1 MVLFF
6 HEMRRN
12 RLSLII
18 WTAVISFMLALCV
31 FIYPEMKDQMNE
43 MTDMF
48 ADMGN
53 LTAAF
58 GMDELNFGEFMGY
71 FGLEC
76 GELLGLGGVIFA
88 ALLGISAL
96 SKEEKDRTAEFLLT
110 HPVSRVRITLYKLL
124 SVLAQIFILNIAV
137 ACVTFISIAAV
148 GEDADTKTMLILFL
162 AYFLLQIEIGC
173 ITFGLSAFMRR
184 GGVGIGLGLGIMTY
198 FINIIA
204 NLTEELEPLKYLT
217 PFSYAEGSYIVNN
230 CALEWKYMIAGAAV
244 MAVCLVLGFI
254 KYDRKDIVS

>member
-1 MVLFF
+1 MTLFF

-18 WTAVISFMLALCV
+18 WTSVIAFMLALCV

-43 MTDMF
+43 MTDMI
-48 ADMGN
+48 ADMGS

-88 ALLGISAL
+88 ALLGISAIA
-96 SKEEKDRTAEFLLT
+96 KEEKDRTAEFLLT
-110 HPVSRVRITLYKLL
+110 HPISRVRISAYKLL
-124 SVLAQIFILNIAV
+124 SVIAQIFVLNAVV
-137 ACVTFISIAAV
+137 ACVTFLSV
-148 GEDADTKTMLILFL
+148 GMIGEEADTNTLLLLFL
-162 AYFLLQIEIGC
+162 SYFLLQVEIGC
-173 ITFGLSAFMRR
+173 ITFGLSAFIHR

-198 FINIIA
+198 FINIIS

-230 CALEWKYMIAGAAV
+230 CALEWKYMISGAVA

-254 KYDRKDIVS
+254 KYNRKDIV